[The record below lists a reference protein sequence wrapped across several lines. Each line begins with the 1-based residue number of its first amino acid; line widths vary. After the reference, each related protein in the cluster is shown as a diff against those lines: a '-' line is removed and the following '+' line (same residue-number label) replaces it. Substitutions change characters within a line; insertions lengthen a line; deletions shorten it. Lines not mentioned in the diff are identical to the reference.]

1 MGGKPMAEYQKQPVK
16 YITFMITPHTV
27 SRHNSYIRI
36 DSVYTKSYT
45 VHIDGQRERL
55 MNRTVQRS
63 VELMRLIA
71 ASEGGMTINELTDAT
86 AIPKTTLY
94 DIIVTLEDQG
104 MLQCT
109 EGAPR
114 RYTIGLTAF
123 LLGSHYAAAIDL
135 IETAKPHMEKLSGL
149 LNRTVFL
156 GILDDV
162 HILYIDKSS
171 PAHTIYGTAE
181 LYSRSDVYCTSLG
194 KAILAHMDDASP
206 ILDRITFTRYTP
218 HTIADRDSL
227 LTDLARTR
235 DRGYAVDDR
244 ELIPQIACVGA
255 PVFDRTG
262 RVCAALSAVGLYD
275 PARDMDGEGA
285 ALRETALEISVQL
298 GYAVRRQA

>member
-1 MGGKPMAEYQKQPVK
+1 
-16 YITFMITPHTV
+16 
-27 SRHNSYIRI
+27 
-36 DSVYTKSYT
+36 
-45 VHIDGQRERL
+45 

-71 ASEGGMTINELTDAT
+71 QSEGGMTINELTGAT

-94 DIIVTLEDQG
+94 DIIVTLEDAG

-109 EGAPR
+109 KGTPR

-123 LLGSHYAAAIDL
+123 LLGSHYASAIDL
-135 IETAKPHMEKLSGL
+135 IETAKPHMEELSAR

-156 GILDDV
+156 GILDDI
-162 HILYIDKSS
+162 HILYIDKSR
-171 PAHTIYGTAE
+171 PANTVSGTAE

-194 KAILAHMDDASP
+194 KAILAHMEDVSG
-206 ILDRITFTRYTP
+206 ILDRIEFTRHTP
-218 HTIADRDSL
+218 HTITDRESL
-227 LTDLARTR
+227 RTELARTR
-235 DRGYAVDDR
+235 DRGYAIDNR

-275 PARDMDGEGA
+275 PARDMDAEGA
-285 ALRETALEISVQL
+285 ALKETALQISTRM
-298 GYAVRRQA
+298 GYVLRRQA